1 MILDGKKGG
10 GGFCRIFMTAAV
22 YLCAVN
28 LSGCDTAVKTLPE
41 TDPGIEIL
49 QNEYWMKRYMECTAL
64 ADRGDS
70 EIVFLGD
77 SMVSLWEVFGNA
89 DWNTIDGRYR
99 AGNFGIGGINTFQL
113 LWIINAGQFLAKT
126 KPHYAVVLIGTN
138 DRFQNPL
145 IPQMSVTTTIQ
156 TIKVILGAI
165 KAQSPHTGIIL
176 VSLLPRGDN
185 FSLTHRN
192 YLVNSM
198 ISHFQGPGIFY
209 LDVYAD
215 FLDGA
220 GNINRSL
227 YLPEMVHLNSP
238 GYALLTQK
246 LLPLIP

>member
-1 MILDGKKGG
+1 VILDGKKRPGG
-10 GGFCRIFMTAAV
+10 RFCVFAV
-22 YLCAVN
+22 LTVCLCAVN
-28 LSGCDTAVKTLPE
+28 FSGCDAE
-41 TDPGIEIL
+41 IGTDPGIEIL
-49 QNEYWMKRYMECTAL
+49 QNEYRRKRYTECTAL

-77 SMVSLWEVFGNA
+77 SIVYNWEFYGNA
-89 DWNTIDGRYR
+89 DWNTIDGMHR
-99 AGNFGIGGINTFQL
+99 AGNFGINSIETGHL
-113 LWIINAGQFLAKT
+113 LWMINAGQFLAKT
-126 KPHYAVVLIGTN
+126 KPEYAVVLIGTN

-156 TIKVILGAI
+156 TIKVILDAI
-165 KAQSPHTGIIL
+165 KAQSPHTAIIL

-185 FSLTHRN
+185 FSLTFRN
-192 YLVNSM
+192 FQVNSM

-220 GNINRSL
+220 GNVNRSL
-227 YLPEMVHLNSP
+227 YMPELVHLNSS